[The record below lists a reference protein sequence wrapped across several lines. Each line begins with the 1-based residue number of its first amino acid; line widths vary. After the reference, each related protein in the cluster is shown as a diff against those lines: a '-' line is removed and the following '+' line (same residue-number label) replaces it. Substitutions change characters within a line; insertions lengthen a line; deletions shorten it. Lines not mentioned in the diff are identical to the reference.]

1 MKFRLL
7 RDCKKEIVQINH
19 ILMRIIMRSMEGQ
32 FCITILSN
40 YGEQTMLIKGNSQI
54 AGIGAYFPS
63 QIVTSQELM
72 REIRS
77 EANYGIAENWLNEV
91 CGIDERR
98 VANTEET
105 PSVLALKAA
114 EIALKNS
121 GVRPTEIDA
130 VIFCG
135 VSRDWIEPSVAH
147 KVQHELGCTNAIS
160 FDVTN
165 ACHGFMNGILIADN
179 LMLAS
184 NANNVLV
191 VTGETL
197 TDVTFDYVK
206 QLNNKEIPFK
216 NVLGTF
222 TVGDAG
228 AAMVLTPKENPNV
241 GFQYFNF
248 YTEAKHADLC
258 KFSQRQQGGYEGQM
272 LMGEISYMIVKLHS
286 ELIKQ
291 TYRELGWQASDID
304 HFICHQVGKKPH
316 ERMMNMANVLQEKTP
331 ISYKKFGNIISAT
344 IPANLYNVE
353 QVKGDKTLI
362 AGTGSGLSISQSG
375 LVF

>member
-1 MKFRLL
+1 
-7 RDCKKEIVQINH
+7 
-19 ILMRIIMRSMEGQ
+19 MEGQ

-77 EANYGIAENWLNEV
+77 EANYGLAENWLNEV

-98 VANTEET
+98 VASAEET
-105 PSVLALKAA
+105 PSVLAIKAA
-114 EIALKNS
+114 EIALNNS
-121 GVRPTEIDA
+121 GVSPVEIDA

-135 VSRDWIEPSVAH
+135 ISRDWIEPSVAH

-160 FDVTN
+160 FDVTS

-179 LMLAS
+179 LIQAS
-184 NANNVLV
+184 NTNNVLV

-197 TDVTFDYVK
+197 TDMTFDYMK
-206 QLNNKEIPFK
+206 QLNNKEIPLK

-222 TVGDAG
+222 TIGDAG

-258 KFSQRQQGGYEGQM
+258 KFSLRQQGGYEGQM
-272 LMGEISYMIVKLHS
+272 VMGKICSLIVNLHKS
-286 ELIKQ
+286 LIEQ
-291 TYRELGWQASDID
+291 TYRKLNWQSTDIN
-304 HFICHQVGKKPH
+304 HLICHQAGKKPH
-316 ERMMNMANVLQEKTP
+316 IRMANMAKVPLEKAP
-331 ISYKKFGNIISAT
+331 ISYKSYGNIITAT
-344 IPANLYNVE
+344 IPANLYGIDF
-353 QVKGDKTLI
+353 KKDDKILL
-362 AGTGSGLSISQSG
+362 AGSGSGASISQSG